1 LLKNTTKIV
10 LEHLDAAL
18 PEDLRIFWPRAAQA
32 AAARGWNLYLVGG
45 AVRDLLL
52 AQDHPV
58 LIPDLDLV
66 VSAEPV
72 TPAGAAIELAQ
83 DLQAFYPASRL
94 ADRPLFQTATLHC
107 GPDGPVI
114 DLATARIETYAYPGS
129 HPTVTAGSIYQDLQ
143 RRDFTINAMALC
155 LTGPAAGEIV
165 DFFGGMVDL
174 EARLLRVL
182 HDRSFQDDPTR
193 LWRGVRFLTRL
204 DLGWAPETEQQWRET
219 LASGVFAATLDRFE
233 KVPSLQ
239 TRLLAEL
246 KYLLTHDRWRSGVDQ
261 LQEIDGWRCLHPNL
275 EINANTYGRLQQLE
289 LQGSQ
294 LDRSKQLELPPAW
307 LMRLETI
314 LAELNL
320 LDRQIAAE
328 QLQMPVESVQR
339 LSQLEVVE
347 RVLGSV
353 AESKPSAVSIALATY
368 STPLL
373 FQAMLRIR
381 DEHSAL
387 IWQYLTDWSQ
397 VTAPLD
403 GKDLK
408 ELGYPP
414 GATYKIMLQD
424 LLGATRDG
432 LVIDHQ
438 SALDFLGHHY
448 PLSP

>member
-10 LEHLDAAL
+10 LERLDEAL
-18 PEDLRIFWPRAAQA
+18 PKDLRIFWRRAAQSA
-32 AAARGWNLYLVGG
+32 EARGWNLYLVGG

-52 AQDHPV
+52 SQDRPV
-58 LIPDLDLV
+58 IIPDLDLV

-94 ADRPLFQTATLHC
+94 ADRPLFQTATLYC

-143 RRDFTINAMALC
+143 RRDFTINAMALG

-204 DLGWAPETEQQWRET
+204 GLGWAPETERQWRET
-219 LASGVFAATLDRFE
+219 LASGVFAATLDRFG

-275 EINANTYGRLQQLE
+275 EINANIYSRLQRLE
-289 LQGSQ
+289 LQGSE
-294 LDRSKQLELPPAW
+294 QLELPSAW

-328 QLQMPVESVQR
+328 QLQMPVESIQR

-347 RVLGSV
+347 RVLASV

-368 STPLL
+368 STALL

-381 DEHSAL
+381 DERSAL

-414 GATYKIMLQD
+414 GAKYKIMLQD

-432 LVIDHQ
+432 LVIDRQ

>member
-1 LLKNTTKIV
+1 MKNTTKIV
-10 LEHLDAAL
+10 LEHLDEAL
-18 PEDLRIFWPRAAQA
+18 PQDLRIFWRRAAQSA
-32 AAARGWNLYLVGG
+32 EARGWNLYLVGG

-52 AQDHPV
+52 ARDRAV
-58 LIPDLDLV
+58 IIPDLDLV

-83 DLQAFYPASRL
+83 DLQAFYPTSRL

-143 RRDFTINAMALC
+143 RRDFTINAMALR
-155 LTGPAAGEIV
+155 LTGAEAGEIV

-219 LASGVFAATLDRFE
+219 LASGVFGATLDRFE

-246 KYLLTHDRWRSGVDQ
+246 KYMLTHDRWRSGVDQ
-261 LQEIDGWRCLHPNL
+261 LQAINGWRCLHPNL
-275 EINANTYGRLQQLE
+275 EMNEDTYDRLRRLE
-289 LQGSQ
+289 LQGE
-294 LDRSKQLELPPAW
+294 QLELPPDW

-328 QLQMPVESVQR
+328 QLQMPMESIQR

-347 RVLGSV
+347 RVLGAV
-353 AESKPSAVSIALATY
+353 ADRQPSTVSIALATY
-368 STPLL
+368 SSALL
-373 FQAMLRIR
+373 FQAMLRMR
-381 DEHSAL
+381 GEHSAL
-387 IWQYLTDWSQ
+387 IWQYLTDWSN

-403 GKDLK
+403 GKDLQ

-414 GATYKIMLQD
+414 GAAYKMILQD

-432 LVIDHQ
+432 VVIDRQ

-448 PLSP
+448 PLET